1 MDNTVT
7 NNELSGLAGT
17 ISAASDVTGG
27 VDPVNNTLVKGNTGQ
42 GMGAQKPPADPNLIA
57 TVNNK
62 NLVKSG
68 TPTYTTGG
76 VDPNAFPQEILT

>member
-17 ISAASDVTGG
+17 ISAASGVTGG
-27 VDPVNNTLVKGNTGQ
+27 TSPVTNTVVKGNTGE
-42 GMGAQKPPADPNLIA
+42 GMGATVIPDPNLIA

-68 TPTYTTGG
+68 TSNYTPGG
-76 VDPNAFPQEILT
+76 VDPNAFPSQIIT